1 MSAQLVVKGGPDAG
15 RTYNL
20 APGIT
25 NVGRGPNAQVRISD
39 PSLHGTIV
47 IETIGGIVRVRHD
60 FTHQIYLN
68 RQPFPPGETRTW
80 FHGHEL
86 QPTADTVLVMRLG
99 QDSASQAKDPKTM
112 QWVITAGIGLVALVF
127 LAMPADGSGSK
138 ESVSKEKPELVQAGL
153 TQLAT
158 ARPND
163 PTAVALP
170 KLMASARALELRK
183 RKKEAFEG
191 YARFRDTLALCESR
205 PRKAVDMLSAEE
217 AAALATAKKFINS
230 RLIALSPGSRKDF

>member
-20 APGIT
+20 PPGFT

-39 PSLHGTIV
+39 PSLHGTV
-47 IETIGGIVRVRHD
+47 TIETTGGVVRVRHD
-60 FTHQIYLN
+60 FSHQIYLN

-99 QDSASQAKDPKTM
+99 QDSASEAKDPKKV
-112 QWVITAGIGLVALVF
+112 QWIITAGIGIIALVF

-163 PTAVALP
+163 PTAAALP

-183 RKKEAFEG
+183 RKKEAFEA
-191 YARFRDTLALCESR
+191 YARFRDTLALCEAR
-205 PRKAVDMLSAEE
+205 PRKAADMLSAEE
-217 AAALATAKKFINS
+217 EAALAAAKRFINS
-230 RLIALSPGSRKDF
+230 QLIALSPRSSKDF